1 MKKENLYQ
9 SLLDKYT
16 TECPYLYRSVVKNA
30 LLFICCLL
38 VKETVNLNKLKN
50 QLGSIIGK
58 KGNSESHYRRLTR
71 LFTTSIALQ
80 YLWKILLNIIAKQWL
95 SSLEVSGKKH
105 LLLDATTWELG
116 NTKFHFLT
124 LSLLYKGISIPI
136 FFVNLSKKGHSSCQE
151 RKRMFQ
157 MCKLIY
163 DLKGYVLLADREY
176 VGKDWFVFLTQE
188 MGLDFVIRLSKS
200 DYKKNLEDQKYN
212 YDKLLAKARKGKVIE
227 AFLIIEGYKFR
238 WIALKNSNPDD
249 PNDDLVILLSSLMSV
264 KKNKIAQM
272 YAQRWYI
279 ETMFKS
285 LKSNGFNIEEMN
297 LKDTNKVRLMLYLV
311 IIAYILCIKEG
322 LKDLKKIPKKKFKD
336 KNTGEIRF
344 VLSKSVFRKG
354 YENIVYQAQKINNF
368 VRFILKI
375 INPESYQIND
385 NISFVQ

>member
-1 MKKENLYQ
+1 
-9 SLLDKYT
+9 
-16 TECPYLYRSVVKNA
+16 
-30 LLFICCLL
+30 
-38 VKETVNLNKLKN
+38 
-50 QLGSIIGK
+50 
-58 KGNSESHYRRLTR
+58 
-71 LFTTSIALQ
+71 
-80 YLWKILLNIIAKQWL
+80 LNIIAKQWL

-124 LSLLYKGISIPI
+124 LSILYKGISIPI

-322 LKDLKKIPKKKFKD
+322 LKDLKKIPKKKFLLCK
-336 KNTGEIRF
+336 K
-344 VLSKSVFRKG
+344 L
-354 YENIVYQAQKINNF
+354 
-368 VRFILKI
+368 
-375 INPESYQIND
+375 
-385 NISFVQ
+385 

>member
-58 KGNSESHYRRLTR
+58 KGNVESHYRRLTR
-71 LFTTSIALQ
+71 LFTNHIALQ
-80 YLWKILLNIIAKQWL
+80 HLWKILLNIIAKQWL
-95 SSLEVSGKKH
+95 NSLKVHGEKY

-124 LSLLYKGISIPI
+124 LCILYKGISIPI

-157 MCKLIY
+157 MCKLIFN
-163 DLKGYVLLADREY
+163 LKGYVLLADREY
-176 VGKDWFVFLTQE
+176 VGKEWFIFLTQE

-200 DYKKNLEDQKYN
+200 DYKKNLEEQKYS
-212 YDKLLAKARKGKVIE
+212 YDKLLAKARNGKIVE
-227 AFLIIEGYKFR
+227 AFLEIEGYKFR
-238 WIALKNSNPDD
+238 WIALKNNKPDD
-249 PNDDLVILLSSLMSV
+249 PKDDLVILLSSLTRF

-272 YAQRWYI
+272 YSQRWYI

-285 LKSNGFNIEEMN
+285 LKSNGFNIEDMN
-297 LKDTNKVRLMLYLV
+297 LKDPNKVRLMMYLV
-311 IIAYILCIKEG
+311 IIAYIICVKEG
-322 LKDLKKIPKKKFKD
+322 IKDLKKISKKKFENKS
-336 KNTGEIRF
+336 TGEVSF
-344 VLSKSVFRKG
+344 VLSKAVFRKG
-354 YENIVYQAQKINNF
+354 YENVVYHAQKINEF

-375 INPESYQIND
+375 INPQNQQFNS

>member
-1 MKKENLYQ
+1 VKRENLYQ

-71 LFTTSIALQ
+71 LFTNSIALQ
-80 YLWKILLNIIAKQWL
+80 SLWKILLNIIAKQWL
-95 SSLEVSGKKH
+95 NSLEVSGKKH

-116 NTKFHFLT
+116 NIKFHFLT
-124 LSLLYKGISIPI
+124 LSILYKGISIPI
-136 FFVNLSKKGHSSCQE
+136 FFVNLSKKGHSNGQE

-163 DLKGYVLLADREY
+163 DLKGYILLADREY
-176 VGKDWFVFLTQE
+176 VGKEWFVFLTQE

-200 DYKKNLEDQKYN
+200 DYKKNLEDQKYS

-227 AFLIIEGYKFR
+227 AFLLIEGYKFR

-249 PNDDLVILLSSLMSV
+249 PNDDLVILLSSLLSI

-285 LKSNGFNIEEMN
+285 LKSNGFNIEDMN

-336 KNTGEIRF
+336 KNTGEIYLG
-344 VLSKSVFRKG
+344 LSKSVFRKG
-354 YENIVYQAQKINNF
+354 YENIVYQAQKINDF
-368 VRFILKI
+368 VRFMIKI
-375 INPESYQIND
+375 VNPENQQINN